1 MKWVSMLTV
10 CGLFGV
16 HSLGGMMI
24 KERKNQKIPTL
35 FQLCIAMVADH
46 ITDLRSEST
55 KFIEW
60 GDVPDDVKH
69 PILSHVNLDKNN
81 VLFWIQNVS
90 FLEEQE
96 RKEFDQQ
103 PQRTLLFKDLSKF
116 GTDHLLSLPLDDL
129 ASLVIQDS
137 FFMNKLNLPS
147 LVRSLPSVTT
157 NKKMQNPFP
166 ASVVRHQRFFNQPLD
181 VNCNG
186 MNASLDRDS
195 SDLIIRY
202 EDDIKLVIPTHN
214 DDSKRATALRFNNNA
229 GKFVAGF
236 KGGKVRLYNTADNSE
251 KEITEHSLAVTA
263 VALSSDE
270 DIVAS
275 ASINGE
281 LCLSSISA
289 GTHIKMWVDN
299 LVSKID
305 FEGNNTIKLTMDR
318 VVSRSI
324 PLGSMSIID
333 DQIVSKSVPLQ
344 YLKGKLTN
352 KELLV
357 AYIAKRKKYQNEEL
371 KHTAAAQL
379 GLFMDTNNLFEPIMR
394 EYFRGI
400 ITGKD
405 K

>member
-1 MKWVSMLTV
+1 M
-10 CGLFGV
+10 
-16 HSLGGMMI
+16 
-24 KERKNQKIPTL
+24 
-35 FQLCIAMVADH
+35 
-46 ITDLRSEST
+46 
-55 KFIEW
+55 
-60 GDVPDDVKH
+60 KH
-69 PILSHVNLDKNN
+69 PILQHVNLNKNN
-81 VLFWIQNVS
+81 VLFWIQNVA

-96 RKEFDQQ
+96 RKEFSEQ
-103 PQRTLLFKDLSKF
+103 PHQTLLFKDLPKF
-116 GTDHLLSLPLDDL
+116 GTDYLINLPLDDL
-129 ASLVIQDS
+129 ASLVVQDS
-137 FFMNKLNLPS
+137 FSMNKLNLS
-147 LVRSLPSVTT
+147 SIVRSLPSVTI
-157 NKKMQNPFP
+157 NKKKQNPFP
-166 ASVVRHQRFFNQPLD
+166 ASVSRHQRFFNKRLD
-181 VNCNG
+181 VSCNG
-186 MNASLDRDS
+186 MRAFLATESN
-195 SDLIIRY
+195 DLIIAYLYMIRR
-202 EDDIKLVIPTHN
+202 EIRTNN
-214 DDSKRATALRFNNNA
+214 DDSKKATALMFNSD
-229 GKFVAGF
+229 GSKFVVGF
-236 KGGKVRLYNTADNSE
+236 KGGSVRVYGKDNW
-251 KEITEHSLAVTA
+251 KQEITGHSLAVTA

-289 GTHIKMWVDN
+289 GTHVKMWVDN

-357 AYIAKRKKYQNEEL
+357 AYIVRCMNDQNETL
-371 KHTAAAQL
+371 KYTIAAKL
-379 GLFMDTNNLFEPIMR
+379 GLFMDTNELFEPIMR